1 MQGPICSPGH
11 RNTSFS
17 PVSKKF
23 RARGFSRR
31 EETKIAQGGAKRNP
45 GKTIRHGRSVPE
57 GWIESSCGPPGRTRA
72 IWPTTQGS
80 AALHPGLFS
89 PPPYGRVCT
98 QACSCSD
105 LFSPSL
111 SLGWFVLAQ
120 ACCCPVPLPFRVLC
134 EKGGKPQMQ
143 LFRDSTA
150 ARRTSPPFRSLK
162 SIFTVAVM
170 QASCDPTLA
179 AKTSTPQG
187 WGTQSLH

>member
-1 MQGPICSPGH
+1 MQGPICSSGH

-23 RARGFSRR
+23 RAHCSSRR
-31 EETKIAQGGAKRNP
+31 EETKIAQGGVRRGGRNP

-57 GWIESSCGPPGRTRA
+57 GRIETSCGPPGRTRA
-72 IWPTTQGS
+72 VWPTTQGFAS
-80 AALHPGLFS
+80 LHPGLFS
-89 PPPYGRVCT
+89 PPPYGRVYT

-111 SLGWFVLAQ
+111 SLRCFVLAQ
-120 ACCCPVPLPFRVLC
+120 ACCCPVPHPFRVLC

-150 ARRTSPPFRSLK
+150 ARRTSPPFRNL
-162 SIFTVAVM
+162 
-170 QASCDPTLA
+170 
-179 AKTSTPQG
+179 
-187 WGTQSLH
+187 